1 MIHLDGST
9 GEGGGQILRTALG
22 LSLVTG
28 QPFSITNIRA
38 SRKKPGLMRQ
48 HLTAV
53 RAAAEIGDADLSGDA
68 IGSSTLSFIP
78 KALRGGNYS
87 FSIGTA
93 GSCTLVFQAILP
105 GLLMADKPTELV
117 IEGGTHNPHA
127 PPFDFLTRTFLPL
140 IARMGAKVD
149 AQLVRPG
156 FFPAGGGKVAFSI
169 SPTSTLKPIELLD
182 LPETTTTAQAVSS
195 KLPEHIGRR
204 ELQTIQS
211 KLHLNDNQLENLQL
225 DSYGPGNVVSI
236 FVESKM
242 LTETFTG
249 FGEKNVSA
257 EKVAMRVARQAG
269 HYLETG
275 APVGP
280 YLADQLL
287 IPMALAGSGCFRTG
301 SPSNHTLTNISTIQ
315 NFIDVHFDVSEKADK
330 SYEIRVF
337 K

>member
-1 MIHLDGST
+1 MIQLDGST

-53 RAAAEIGDADLSGDA
+53 RAAAEIGSAELSGDA
-68 IGSSTLSFIP
+68 IGSSTLTFIP

-105 GLLMADKPTELV
+105 GLLMADSPSEII

-127 PPFDFLTRTFLPL
+127 PPFDFLQRTFLPA
-140 IARMGAKVD
+140 IDQMGTKVD
-149 AQLVRPG
+149 ATLINPG
-156 FFPAGGGKVAFSI
+156 FFPVGGGRIAFKIFPVSA
-169 SPTSTLKPIELLD
+169 LQPIAFNHFQK
-182 LPETTTTAQAVSS
+182 TTVRAQAVSS

-204 ELQTIQS
+204 ELKTIQS
-211 KLHLNDNQLENLQL
+211 QLHINDDQLENLHL
-225 DSYGPGNVVSI
+225 DSCGPGNVISI
-236 FVESKM
+236 FIKSEQ

-257 EKVAMRVARQAG
+257 EKVALRVARQAKR
-269 HYLETG
+269 YLETG

-287 IPMALAGSGCFRTG
+287 IPMALAGSGAFRTG
-301 SPSNHTLTNISTIQ
+301 RPSKHTLTNIEIIQ
-315 NFIDVHFDVSEKADK
+315 HFLDVQFDISENADT
-330 SYEIRVF
+330 SYEIKIV